1 METCELL
8 DLPRA
13 IRLRAVV
20 SASHAYIAGARN
32 RTDAALATV
41 YLIQVLMRT
50 FLGWHARE
58 DMPVPSAGGWK
69 VRISRATE
77 RFETLVRLEAKKLM
91 ALDKAGLPLPRT
103 KIYTEYLAA
112 RNGRNFGALLSSHEE
127 FRPIL
132 GLLSECIELLL
143 RRSLWEDKILRTT
156 KRKGRKSA

>member
-1 METCELL
+1 MDTCELL

-13 IRLRAVV
+13 VRLRAVV

-41 YLIQVLMRT
+41 YLIQVLMRM

-58 DMPVPSAGGWK
+58 DMPVPAEGGWK

-77 RFETLVRLEAKKLM
+77 RFESLVRIEARKLM
-91 ALDKAGLPLPRT
+91 ALEKAGLPLPRT
-103 KIYTEYLAA
+103 KIYTEYVAV
-112 RNGRNFGALLSSHEE
+112 RNEGKFGALLSSCEE

-132 GLLSECIELLL
+132 KLLAECIDLLL
-143 RRSLWEDKILRTT
+143 RRSLWESKILRATRG
-156 KRKGRKSA
+156 KRRKSA